1 MITSSP
7 QPKNKWA
14 KFATV
19 AKSENELQL
28 SQGVIVLKWVKIDYM
43 PKSLYYILNFHILQC
58 MCL

>member
-14 KFATV
+14 KFAAV

-28 SQGVIVLKWVKIDYM
+28 SQGVIVLKWVKIDYI
-43 PKSLYYILNFHILQC
+43 PKS
-58 MCL
+58 